1 MPPKPID
8 QRHPLAGNDAVWTA
22 MLELADAGRDITVA
36 AVGAKVLRGKGEI
49 REYLR
54 RLCLAGVCTATPGQG
69 IGAMTT
75 YRLTQRP
82 AQAPH
87 LDKEGKPFPETDQQ
101 RMWRGLRMMKACT
114 AVDLATAVSVKE
126 SVAYTYLK
134 MLAHA
139 GYVTRSGDQYRLVRQ
154 HGPLAPMIQK
164 VKQVY
169 DPNLQAVVWPQGA
182 QKGARP

>member
-1 MPPKPID
+1 M
-8 QRHPLAGNDAVWTA
+8 A
-22 MLELADAGRDITVA
+22 M
-36 AVGAKVLRGKGEI
+36 
-49 REYLR
+49 
-54 RLCLAGVCTATPGQG
+54 
-69 IGAMTT
+69 
-75 YRLTQRP
+75 YRLEQRP

-134 MLAHA
+134 MLTHA
-139 GYVTRSGDQYRLVRQ
+139 GYVTKSGDQYRLVRQ
-154 HGPLAPMIQK
+154 HGPLAPMIQR

-169 DPNLQAVVWPQGA
+169 DPNLKAVVWPKELGA
-182 QKGARP
+182 